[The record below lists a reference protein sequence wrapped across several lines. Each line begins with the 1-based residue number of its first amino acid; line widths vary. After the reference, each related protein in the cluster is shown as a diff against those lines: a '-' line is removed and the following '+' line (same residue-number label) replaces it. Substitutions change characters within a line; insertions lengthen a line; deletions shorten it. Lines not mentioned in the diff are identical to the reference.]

1 MSAGM
6 QSVVVLWTVGWA
18 VVTVLALLLRRWL
31 VTRLATGVV
40 TLPPPP
46 LGTWL
51 PMQDAV
57 VPMLGGWLAQ
67 VGVPPLPLGAWL
79 LVDGCDWSRAIP
91 AQLPVTQGVHD
102 DD

>member
-31 VTRLATGVV
+31 VTRLAMGVV

-46 LGTWL
+46 LGAWL
-51 PMQDAV
+51 PTQEAV
-57 VPMLGGWLAQ
+57 APALGLWLAQ
-67 VGVPPLPLGAWL
+67 VGVPPLPLGVWL
-79 LVDGCDWSRAIP
+79 AVDGCD
-91 AQLPVTQGVHD
+91 
-102 DD
+102 